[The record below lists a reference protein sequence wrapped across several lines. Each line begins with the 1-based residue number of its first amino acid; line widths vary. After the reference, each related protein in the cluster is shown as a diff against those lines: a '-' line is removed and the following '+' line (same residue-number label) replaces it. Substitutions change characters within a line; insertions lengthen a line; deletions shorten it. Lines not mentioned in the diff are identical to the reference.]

1 MIDYLEQFFLE
12 TAQPQREEGTLTA
25 FQAAFSEENAGNVTL
40 SVPTE
45 PERSEVS
52 TDPSRTVEVYQSTT
66 VQNFEYTPP
75 DPARQADIIPISR
88 PAVER
93 AEEGL
98 ERRLRRDSR
107 RYDSGFYWY

>member
-12 TAQPQREEGTLTA
+12 EEPRREEGTLTA
-25 FQAAFSEENAGNVTL
+25 SGAAFSEGTAGNVAL
-40 SVPTE
+40 SVPAE
-45 PERSEVS
+45 PESPEVS
-52 TDPSRTVEVYQSTT
+52 TNPSRTVEVFQNTT
-66 VQNFEYTPP
+66 VQNFEYTLAN
-75 DPARQADIIPISR
+75 PARRAAGFPISR

-93 AEEGL
+93 AGEGL

>member
-12 TAQPQREEGTLTA
+12 EEPRREEGTLTA
-25 FQAAFSEENAGNVTL
+25 SGAAFSEGTAGNEAL
-40 SVPTE
+40 SVPAE
-45 PERSEVS
+45 PESPEVS
-52 TDPSRTVEVYQSTT
+52 TNPSRTVEVYQSTT